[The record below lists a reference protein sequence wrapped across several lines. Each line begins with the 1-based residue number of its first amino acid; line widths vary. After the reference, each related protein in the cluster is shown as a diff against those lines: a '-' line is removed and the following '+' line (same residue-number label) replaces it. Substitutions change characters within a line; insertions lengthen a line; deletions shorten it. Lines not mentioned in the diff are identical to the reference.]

1 MRSRA
6 LISRSGSARVTPL
19 ALLLGIAALSA
30 HAAQP
35 RSSGAWQ
42 EGVPHNLTFKKVLVV
57 GVSPDINARC
67 SFEHILAG
75 RIRSESVQAI
85 ASCRVIKDLNPLTRE
100 SIEQAVASEQADAV
114 LATLLVSKTW
124 EVDEGG
130 SRDTRGGAYYKATDS
145 GWATGY
151 YGAYGAP
158 VIYGEFQTAPSVF
171 TMKGEV
177 RVTSKLF
184 ETSGASVVYTM
195 DTVAKDVESRD
206 RGLSMV
212 ASAIAKRLQKDG
224 LVD

>member
-1 MRSRA
+1 MRNRF
-6 LISRSGSARVTPL
+6 LIPQYGIGRIASLV
-19 ALLLGIAALSA
+19 LLLGLVSLSA
-30 HAAQP
+30 QASKP
-35 RSSGAWQ
+35 RSTGTWQ

-75 RIRSESVQAI
+75 RLRNESVQAI

-151 YGAYGAP
+151 YGAYGVP

-184 ETSGASVVYTM
+184 ETRGASIVYTM

-206 RGLSMV
+206 RGLSMI
-212 ASAIAKRLQKDG
+212 AGAIAERLRKDG
-224 LVD
+224 LTK